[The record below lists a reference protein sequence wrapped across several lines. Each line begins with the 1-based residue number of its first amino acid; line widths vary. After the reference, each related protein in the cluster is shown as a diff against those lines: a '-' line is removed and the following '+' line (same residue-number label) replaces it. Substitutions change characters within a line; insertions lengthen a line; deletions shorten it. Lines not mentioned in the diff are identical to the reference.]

1 MNIRKSF
8 GSITKQLLIPSIDS
22 YLNFHPKK
30 MSATTQQ
37 LDFIKKYLPENL
49 WDIAW
54 QYDIPV
60 NFIQNMKELV
70 ELILNSKSIDT
81 PQEKQSWFSL
91 LPLMNDEQIARLNDI
106 MMKEKAKLQ
115 EIQQNYDEKKVEIK
129 KKYLMKRQQMNQQ
142 METTEIEKEEKAKAS
157 EESAQADA
165 LLSGLS

>member
-1 MNIRKSF
+1 
-8 GSITKQLLIPSIDS
+8 
-22 YLNFHPKK
+22 

-37 LDFIKKYLPENL
+37 LDFIKKYLSEDL
-49 WDIAW
+49 WDTAG

-91 LPLMNDEQIARLNDI
+91 LPLMNDEQIGRLNDI
-106 MMKEKAKLQ
+106 MTKEKAKFQ

-129 KKYLMKRQQMNQQ
+129 KKYLMKRQQINQQ
-142 METTEIEKEEKAKAS
+142 METTEIKKEENAKAD
-157 EESAQADA
+157 EENAQADA
-165 LLSGLS
+165 LL

>member
-1 MNIRKSF
+1 
-8 GSITKQLLIPSIDS
+8 
-22 YLNFHPKK
+22 

-37 LDFIKKYLPENL
+37 LDFIKKYLSEDL
-49 WDIAW
+49 WDTAG

-91 LPLMNDEQIARLNDI
+91 LPLMNDEQIGRLNDI
-106 MMKEKAKLQ
+106 MTKEKAKFQ

-129 KKYLMKRQQMNQQ
+129 KKYLMKRQQINQQ
-142 METTEIEKEEKAKAS
+142 METTEIKKEENAKAD
-157 EESAQADA
+157 EENAQADA
-165 LLSGLS
+165 LLWGLS